1 MPKLREM
8 MKQNAADYA
17 DHDGEEGP
25 PRKIITNCKG
35 KKRKYVY
42 VKSVKSM
49 EQVDEFRFK
58 VIANNK
64 N

>member
-8 MKQNAADYA
+8 MRQNAADDD

-35 KKRKYVY
+35 QKRKYVY

-49 EQVDEFRFK
+49 EQVEKFRFK
-58 VIANNK
+58 VIIK
-64 N
+64 